1 MNILKKPFSL
11 FKGLLIASLITAFI
25 IQPCLPCRAFSV
37 GEEKKVGEK
46 LLSMVRTQFT
56 VIDDPDISQYIND
69 LGRRILKV
77 AGPQYFKYHFFV
89 IKNNAFNAFAAP
101 SGLIFIH
108 SGLIEAMDNE
118 GELVSVMAH
127 ECAHVTCRHIS
138 RQIEQNK
145 KTSIG
150 TAALLLAGIALGGGA
165 LSQALI
171 GGSMAANASMRLHFS
186 RQDEEEADRLAYKWM
201 RAMNMNPAP
210 MAAMLKKMYRLSAYQ
225 MANVPPYLLSHP
237 VPKSRLAYIDDMLL
251 SAPPHKYPP
260 LDNFAFLRVKYR
272 LMAKTM
278 DSESRRV
285 LYTRQA
291 AQAKKPLKIFASYGL
306 YLLNLENGDY
316 GKAEQALNKVIKAYP
331 NKPILKTDSGIIFY
345 RQGRYHQALKY
356 EQEALEANPDDAWSK
371 YNLAK
376 LLSRLGDSVKAEKLY
391 RQLLVQV
398 PEFDKLHFQL
408 GKLLADGG
416 RSGEGHYQLGMF
428 FWLNGDYKNAS
439 YHLKAAEKDRTSSP
453 QTIKKAKEELKRIT
467 AIKNYH

>member
-1 MNILKKPFSL
+1 MIIFKKPFPII
-11 FKGLLIASLITAFI
+11 KRLLITSLIAAFI
-25 IQPCLPCRAFSV
+25 LQPCLPCQAFSV

-46 LLSMVRTQFT
+46 LLSMVRTKFT
-56 VIDDPDISQYIND
+56 VIDAPDISQYIND
-69 LGRRILKV
+69 LGQRILKV

-89 IKNNAFNAFAAP
+89 IKNNEFNAFAAP

-108 SGLIEAMDNE
+108 SGIIEAMDNE

-138 RQIEQNK
+138 RQVDQNK
-145 KTSIG
+145 KTTIG
-150 TAALLLAGIALGGGA
+150 TTALLLAGIALGGGA

-210 MAAMLKKMYRLSAYQ
+210 MAAMLKKMYRLSTYQ

-260 LDNFAFLRVKYR
+260 RDDFAFLRVKYR

-278 DSESRRV
+278 DTESRQA

-291 AQAKKPLKIFASYGL
+291 AQAKEPVKIFANYGL
-306 YLLNLENGDY
+306 YLLDLENGEY
-316 GKAEQALNKVIKAYP
+316 GKARQALNKVIKAYP
-331 NKPILKTDSGIIFY
+331 NKSILKTDLGVIFY
-345 RQGRYHQALKY
+345 RQGHYHQALKY
-356 EQEALEANPDDAWSK
+356 ARQALLANPDDAWSK
-371 YNLAK
+371 YNMAETLG
-376 LLSRLGDSVKAEKLY
+376 RLGNSEQAEKLY

-398 PEFDKLHFQL
+398 PEFAKLHFQL

-416 RSGEGHYQLGMF
+416 QSGEGHYQLGMF
-428 FWLNGDYKNAS
+428 FWLNGDHRNAK
-439 YHLKAAEKDRTSSP
+439 YHLKEAEKDRTSSP
-453 QTIKKAKEELKRIT
+453 QTIEKAKEELKKIV
-467 AIKNYH
+467 AIERYN

>member
-11 FKGLLIASLITAFI
+11 CKGLLITSLITAFI
-25 IQPCLPCRAFSV
+25 LQPCLPCRAFSV

-138 RQIEQNK
+138 RQVDQNK
-145 KTSIG
+145 KTGIA
-150 TAALLLAGIALGGGA
+150 TTALLIAGIALGGGA

-251 SAPPHKYPP
+251 SAPPRKYPP
-260 LDNFAFLRVKYR
+260 RDDFAFLRVKYR
-272 LMAKTM
+272 LMARTM
-278 DSESRRV
+278 DTESRRV

-291 AQAKKPLKIFASYGL
+291 AKAKEPVRIFADYGL
-306 YLLNLENGDY
+306 YLLDLENGEYDAAQ
-316 GKAEQALNKVIKAYP
+316 KALNKMIKAYP
-331 NKPILKTDSGIIFY
+331 HKSILKTDLGIIFY

-356 EQEALEANPDDAWSK
+356 DRQALMANPDDAWSK
-371 YNLAK
+371 YNLAET
-376 LLSRLGDSVKAEKLY
+376 LGRLGESQQAENLY

-398 PEFDKLHFQL
+398 PEYAKLHFQL
-408 GKLLADGG
+408 GRLLTDRGH
-416 RSGEGHYQLGMF
+416 SGEGHYQLGVF
-428 FWLNGDYKNAS
+428 FWLNGDHKNAK
-439 YHLKAAEKDRTSSP
+439 YHLKMVEKDRTSSP

-467 AIKNYH
+467 AIENYN